1 MGSRAPRCYDS
12 RMGQASERVR
22 TPAVER
28 LVADVT
34 KTRTRRTLATAE
46 LVLDI
51 ATAASADPGLDG
63 VLRMALDR
71 LGEIVDFSTG
81 AVALVEGDT
90 LMVRAVAGQRRR
102 GASGP
107 RIAPGSSPRWK
118 VLDEL
123 RPIRVDHLRRPGAIG
138 SRAARA
144 WLGAPIVRGDEA
156 LGLVELEARTPDAF
170 TDDDERIV
178 ATVARALGGPVD
190 VAERYRAAQR
200 AQELREAFSG
210 VISHELRTPITTIYG
225 MSQVLRQRHRT
236 MKPAALRQMIED
248 IEGEA
253 DRLRRLA
260 EDLLV
265 LSRTESGRLQVT
277 LDPLLMGHV
286 IRRRIT
292 EEKSRWPEHQFE
304 VDIPAGTG
312 LVLGEE
318 MYVEQVVQNL
328 LSNAAKYSPP
338 GSTVRVVVEQEGAEI
353 RVRVLDEGIGLADE
367 STDRLFELFYRSPDA
382 TRQASGAGIGL
393 FVCRQLI
400 ESMGGRIWAR
410 RRDGRGSEFGFAL
423 PVLEESDPDDI
434 LA

>member
-1 MGSRAPRCYDS
+1 
-12 RMGQASERVR
+12 MGQASERAR
-22 TPAVER
+22 TPAVDR

-34 KTRTRRTLATAE
+34 KTRNQRTQATAE

-51 ATAASADPGLDG
+51 ATAASADPALEG
-63 VLRMALDR
+63 VLRMALER
-71 LGEIVDFSTG
+71 LGEIVEFTSG

-102 GASGP
+102 GQSGP
-107 RIAPGSSPRWK
+107 RIAPGASPRWK

-123 RPIRVDHLRRPGAIG
+123 RPIRVDDLRRPAAIG
-138 SRAARA
+138 SRAPRA

-156 LGLVELEARTPDAF
+156 LGLVELESRAPAAF
-170 TDDDERIV
+170 SDDDERIV
-178 ATVARALGGPVD
+178 AIVARALAGPVD
-190 VAERYRAAQR
+190 VAERYKAAQR

-225 MSQVLRQRHRT
+225 MSQVLRQRHGS
-236 MKPAALRQMIED
+236 MESADLRQMIED

-277 LDPLLMGHV
+277 LDPLLLGHV
-286 IRRRIT
+286 IRRRIA
-292 EEKSRWPEHQFE
+292 EEETRWPEHEFE
-304 VDIPAGTG
+304 KEIPPGLG

-353 RVRVLDEGIGLADE
+353 RVRVLDEGIGLSDE
-367 STDRLFELFYRSPDA
+367 ATDRLFELFYRSPDA

-400 ESMGGRIWAR
+400 ESMGGRIWANAR
-410 RRDGRGSEFGFAL
+410 EETGSEFGFAL
-423 PVLEESDPDDI
+423 PVLEESDPEDE
-434 LA
+434 LLE